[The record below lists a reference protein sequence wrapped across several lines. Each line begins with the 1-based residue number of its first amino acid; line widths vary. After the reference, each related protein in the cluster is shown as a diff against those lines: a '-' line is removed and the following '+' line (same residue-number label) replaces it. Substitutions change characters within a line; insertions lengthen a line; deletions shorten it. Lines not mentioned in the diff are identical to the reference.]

1 MSISTPSSSK
11 SSTSSPVDP
20 NTRYPNPSFGLEIW
34 GPLVPAN
41 DCKSCLYTLAGIQM
55 ATGLF
60 MWWAPGRTNA
70 ARLAATQ
77 AAHLPITAGT
87 VWKHRLFRATGIFT
101 GSYLMFLSGLELIR
115 LQLTRDPWAEDAA
128 AARKAA
134 EAKVGPDKVSWW
146 FGPRGYRAVE
156 YKEWKRRVDA
166 ALEKGSEVVA
176 QHKWTVVRDVH
187 GELKDKN
194 RELAR
199 KILDHGL
206 DEPLS
211 LHPAQHPVFAELA
224 DPIGKTE
231 TKDESKTETEK
242 KKEKKEP
249 EDWVPMEPWRELRDE
264 MEFQIRV
271 IPQTPLMLFDNKSP
285 ANENQSHTTD
295 KDEEVMSVVLTL
307 EEDGVNSS

>member
-1 MSISTPSSSK
+1 MSMSTPSSSK
-11 SSTSSPVDP
+11 SSSSSPVDP

-70 ARLAATQ
+70 ARLAVTQ
-77 AAHLPITAGT
+77 AAHLPVTART

-166 ALEKGSEVVA
+166 ALERGEVLT

-187 GELKDKN
+187 GELKERN

-211 LHPAQHPVFAELA
+211 LHPAPHPVFSESAQ
-224 DPIGKTE
+224 PIEKTE
-231 TKDESKTETEK
+231 TEEETEK
-242 KKEKKEP
+242 KKEKTDVA
-249 EDWVPMEPWRELRDE
+249 DWIPMDPWRDLRDE
-264 MEFQIRV
+264 MDVQIRI
-271 IPQTPLMLFDNKSP
+271 IPHTPLFDNTAA
-285 ANENQSHTTD
+285 ANERRAHSAD
-295 KDEEVMSVVLTL
+295 KESEVMSVVLTL
-307 EEDGVNSS
+307 DEDAVNSS